1 MKSLK
6 GVFSL
11 LIIFLFVGMVN
22 VKAEDVAN
30 ESELIDC
37 LATEGETCTLTSDI
51 ETSATI
57 NITNDSTIDLN
68 DYNITNTTHG
78 VKVFDIKQGNVL
90 ITGNGTIESGAES
103 VSAIRIYGST
113 NPDDTDYTSVT
124 IDQNV
129 TVVSDGYT
137 VFITHNTKHAYGVTV
152 DIYGILVTTG
162 GFGGDQY
169 GSFYTNGSFQDKTN
183 YPVVNIHDG
192 AILDSSAGGM
202 GIYNAGYAEYN
213 IGKAD
218 ILATDAGIAV
228 KSGIFNIDGVNI
240 ETTGEDTTPT
250 AGYGD
255 GINPS
260 GAAIQIESNNGYAGD
275 IELNL
280 NSGTFISERGI
291 GFYEYIGAGEE
302 TTVKS
307 LDFKNIELRSGNGK
321 PVFAVSDSFNANQAE
336 FISGGLYSGSFN
348 LDYLKDDYTIN
359 QVSNGY
365 KVAKTVQDVDVPVIN
380 PSTPVAAPT
389 VGIANAS
396 TVSAILIAAME
407 SKYAEE
413 IENINSTVNVTVNNN
428 TDTTEEN
435 KEMVTEALKEIDSS
449 IKVANYF
456 EISLLVEDA
465 LDGSPIGALEEL
477 ASPIEFAIA
486 LPEELQTVPEGY
498 IRTFYVAR
506 IHNDEVEILDATLA
520 ANGKYV
526 TFETDKFS
534 TYALAYSDT
543 KDDSATATADKATA
557 GSNVANPDTA
567 DSLLMTLVIFL
578 GSAAGLVITRKKLLS
593 NKA

>member
-1 MKSLK
+1 
-6 GVFSL
+6 
-11 LIIFLFVGMVN
+11 
-22 VKAEDVAN
+22 
-30 ESELIDC
+30 
-37 LATEGETCTLTSDI
+37 
-51 ETSATI
+51 
-57 NITNDSTIDLN
+57 
-68 DYNITNTTHG
+68 
-78 VKVFDIKQGNVL
+78 
-90 ITGNGTIESGAES
+90 
-103 VSAIRIYGST
+103 
-113 NPDDTDYTSVT
+113 
-124 IDQNV
+124 
-129 TVVSDGYT
+129 
-137 VFITHNTKHAYGVTV
+137 
-152 DIYGILVTTG
+152 
-162 GFGGDQY
+162 
-169 GSFYTNGSFQDKTN
+169 
-183 YPVVNIHDG
+183 
-192 AILDSSAGGM
+192 
-202 GIYNAGYAEYN
+202 
-213 IGKAD
+213 
-218 ILATDAGIAV
+218 
-228 KSGIFNIDGVNI
+228 
-240 ETTGEDTTPT
+240 
-250 AGYGD
+250 
-255 GINPS
+255 
-260 GAAIQIESNNGYAGD
+260 
-275 IELNL
+275 
-280 NSGTFISERGI
+280 
-291 GFYEYIGAGEE
+291 
-302 TTVKS
+302 
-307 LDFKNIELRSGNGK
+307 
-321 PVFAVSDSFNANQAE
+321 
-336 FISGGLYSGSFN
+336 
-348 LDYLKDDYTIN
+348 
-359 QVSNGY
+359 
-365 KVAKTVQDVDVPVIN
+365 
-380 PSTPVAAPT
+380 
-389 VGIANAS
+389 
-396 TVSAILIAAME
+396 ME